1 MYLNKENVTFALQ
14 IIQKHNIMKFS
25 KVVLAAFLGTL
36 IALVINFFIKVGVVS
51 SMISSMSKSEES
63 STTVKPNSVLY
74 MKLDY
79 AIPDRSTD
87 NPFGNIDF
95 NTMESKDATGL
106 NEILRNIENA
116 KTDANIK
123 GIYLELSS
131 IPTSTAT
138 LQEIR
143 NKLQEF
149 KDSGKFI
156 VAYGENYGQSAY
168 YLASVA
174 DKILLNPEGMVD
186 LHGMASQIMF
196 YKHLLEKLDVEMQIV
211 RGPNNRFKSAVEPY
225 FLDKMSEANREQ
237 MDKLLGTVWG
247 EILMSISQSRNI
259 SVEQLNQIADNLE
272 SLFNAKKA
280 KELGLVDALY
290 YKDQVLEELK
300 GLTGSNKSINA
311 VGNANYAKSYK
322 VKSSSKNE
330 VAVIYASGQI
340 FDGKG
345 DEEQNI
351 YSENLSKTIRKARE
365 DENVKAIVLR
375 VNSPG
380 GSASASAIIGHELD
394 LAKEVKPVIVSM
406 GNYAASGGYWISAKA
421 DYIFADPTTLTG
433 SIGVFGTFP
442 NMKGFLNDKIG
453 LTFDVAKT
461 NENADFGSVT
471 QPLTEFQY
479 NKLQEMV
486 VMTYNDFTGRV
497 AEGRGLRQSY
507 VDSIGQGRVWA
518 GADAIGLGLVD
529 QLGDMED
536 AIAYAAEK
544 ANLADDYKV
553 TEWPKQKDFFTRL
566 MESINDSESDKL
578 DAAMRSKLGIY
589 YNYLQG
595 LENLNNNTGIQ
606 ARMPFD
612 IVIE

>member
-1 MYLNKENVTFALQ
+1 MYFCGLNK
-14 IIQKHNIMKFS
+14 QKHSIMKFY
-25 KVVLAAFLGTL
+25 KVVLAAFIGTL

-51 SMISSMSKSEES
+51 SMISNLSKSESET

-79 AIPDRSTD
+79 EIPDRTTD
-87 NPFGNIDF
+87 NPFGNINF
-95 NTMESKDATGL
+95 QTMETSDATGL

-131 IPTSTAT
+131 IPTSMAT
-138 LQEIR
+138 IQEIR
-143 NKLQEF
+143 NKLIEF
-149 KDSGKFI
+149 KESGKFI
-156 VAYGENYGQSAY
+156 VAYGESYGQSAY
-168 YLASVA
+168 YLASIA
-174 DKILLNPEGMVD
+174 DKIFLNPEGAMD

-196 YKHLLEKLDVEMQIV
+196 YKHLLEKLDIEMQIV

-247 EILMSISQSRNI
+247 QILASISQSRNI
-259 SVEQLNQIADNLE
+259 SVEQLNQIADNLDV
-272 SLFNAKKA
+272 LFNAQKA
-280 KELGLVDALY
+280 LEYGLVDNLY
-290 YKDQVLEELK
+290 FKDQVLDELK

-322 VKSSSKNE
+322 DKNVSKNE
-330 VAVIYASGQI
+330 VAIIYASGQI

-345 DEEQNI
+345 NEEQAI

-365 DENVKAIVLR
+365 DKNVKAIVLR

-380 GSASASAIIGHELD
+380 GSALASAIIGRELD
-394 LAKEVKPVIVSM
+394 LTKEVKPVIVSM

-442 NMKGFLNDKIG
+442 NAQGFLNDKIG

-461 NENADFGSVT
+461 NENADFPNFT

-486 VMTYNDFTGRV
+486 GKTYNDFTQRV
-497 AEGRGLRQSY
+497 AEGRGLRQTF

-529 QLGDMED
+529 KLGDMED
-536 AIAYAAEK
+536 AIAYAVEK
-544 ANLADDYKV
+544 ANLGNDYKV

-566 MESINDSESDKL
+566 MESMNKTDEL
-578 DAAMRSKLGIY
+578 DVAMKQKLGVY
-589 YNYLQG
+589 YNYYKG

-612 IVIE
+612 LVIE

>member
-1 MYLNKENVTFALQ
+1 
-14 IIQKHNIMKFS
+14 MKFY
-25 KVVLAAFLGTL
+25 KVVLAAFIGTL

-51 SMISSMSKSEES
+51 SMISNLSKSESET

-79 AIPDRSTD
+79 EIPDRTTD
-87 NPFGNIDF
+87 NPFGNINF
-95 NTMESKDATGL
+95 QTMETSDATGL

-131 IPTSTAT
+131 IPTSMAT
-138 LQEIR
+138 IQEIR
-143 NKLQEF
+143 NKLIEF
-149 KDSGKFI
+149 KESGKFI
-156 VAYGENYGQSAY
+156 VAYGESYGQSAY
-168 YLASVA
+168 YLASIA
-174 DKILLNPEGMVD
+174 DKIFLNPEGAMD

-196 YKHLLEKLDVEMQIV
+196 YKHLLEKLDIEMQIV

-247 EILMSISQSRNI
+247 QILASISQSRNI
-259 SVEQLNQIADNLE
+259 SVAHLNQIADNLDV
-272 SLFNAKKA
+272 LFNAQKA
-280 KELGLVDALY
+280 LEYGLVDNLY
-290 YKDQVLEELK
+290 FKDQVLDELK

-322 VKSSSKNE
+322 DKNVSKNE

-345 DEEQNI
+345 NEEQAI

-365 DENVKAIVLR
+365 DKNVKAIVLR

-380 GSASASAIIGHELD
+380 GSALASAIIGRELD
-394 LAKEVKPVIVSM
+394 LTKEVKPVIVSM

-442 NMKGFLNDKIG
+442 NAQGFLNDKIG

-461 NENADFGSVT
+461 NENADFPNFT

-486 VMTYNDFTGRV
+486 GKTDNDFTQRV
-497 AEGRGLRQSY
+497 AEGRGLRQTF

-529 QLGDMED
+529 KLGDMED
-536 AIAYAAEK
+536 AIAYAVEK
-544 ANLADDYKV
+544 ANLGNDYKV

-566 MESINDSESDKL
+566 MESMNKTDEL
-578 DAAMRSKLGIY
+578 DAAMKQKLGVY
-589 YNYLQG
+589 YNYYKG

-612 IVIE
+612 LVIE

>member
-1 MYLNKENVTFALQ
+1 
-14 IIQKHNIMKFS
+14 MKFG
-25 KVVLAAFLGTL
+25 KIVLAAFLGTL

-51 SMISSMSKSEES
+51 SMISSLSKSDTES
-63 STTVKPNSVLY
+63 STTVKPNSLLY

-79 AIPDRSTD
+79 DIPDRTVD
-87 NPFGNIDF
+87 NPIGSF
-95 NTMESKDATGL
+95 NFSSMETQESTGMTT
-106 NEILRNIENA
+106 ILHNIEYA
-116 KTDANIK
+116 KTDPNIK

-143 NKLQEF
+143 NKLIEF
-149 KDSGKFI
+149 KESGKFI
-156 VAYGENYGQSAY
+156 ITYGESYSQSAY
-168 YLASVA
+168 YMASVA
-174 DKILLNPEGMVD
+174 DKIFLNPEGALD

-196 YKHLLEKLDVEMQIV
+196 YKHLFEKLDVEMQIV

-237 MDKLLGTVWG
+237 MDKLLNSIWG
-247 EILMSISQSRNI
+247 EILTSISQSRNI
-259 SVEQLNQIADNLE
+259 SVEQLNKIADNLE
-272 SLFNAKKA
+272 TYFDAQKA
-280 KELGLVDALY
+280 LEYGLVDNLY
-290 YKDQVLEELK
+290 YKDQLLDELK
-300 GLTGSNKSINA
+300 GLTGSNKDINTI
-311 VGNANYAKSYK
+311 GNANYAKTYK
-322 VKSSSKNE
+322 DKSVSKNE
-330 VAVIYASGQI
+330 VAVVYALGQI

-380 GSASASAIIGHELD
+380 GSAVASAIIGRELD
-394 LAKEVKPVIVSM
+394 LTKAEKPIIVSM
-406 GNYAASGGYWISAKA
+406 GDYAASGGYWISAKA

-442 NMKGFLNDKIG
+442 NLQGLLNDKIG

-461 NENADFGSVT
+461 NENADFGTVT

-479 NKLQEMV
+479 GKLQEMV
-486 VMTYNDFTGRV
+486 VKTYDDFTKRV
-497 AEGRGLRQSY
+497 AEGRGLTQSY
-507 VDSIGQGRVWA
+507 VDSIGQGRVWS
-518 GADAIGLGLVD
+518 GVDAIGIGLVD

-536 AIAYAAEK
+536 AIAYAAQK
-544 ANLADDYKV
+544 AELGDDYKV
-553 TEWPKQKDFFTRL
+553 TEWPKQKDFFTRI
-566 MESINDSESDKL
+566 MESMNNNGSDKL
-578 DAAMRSKLGIY
+578 DAAMRSKLGAY

-595 LENLNNNTGIQ
+595 LENLQKNTGIQ

-612 IVIE
+612 MVIE

>member
-1 MYLNKENVTFALQ
+1 
-14 IIQKHNIMKFS
+14 MKFY
-25 KVVLAAFLGTL
+25 KIVLGAFIGTL

-51 SMISSMSKSEES
+51 SMISNLSKSETE
-63 STTVKPNSVLY
+63 STTLKPNSVLY
-74 MKLDY
+74 MKFDY
-79 AIPDRSTD
+79 DIPDRTTD
-87 NPFGNIDF
+87 NPFNSLDF
-95 NTMESKDATGL
+95 TSMETKESTGL
-106 NEILRNIENA
+106 NDILRNIEHA
-116 KTDANIK
+116 KTDPNIK
-123 GIYLELSS
+123 GIYMELSS

-143 NKLQEF
+143 NKLLEF
-149 KDSGKFI
+149 KESGKFI
-156 VAYGENYGQSAY
+156 VTYGEGYSQSAY
-168 YLASVA
+168 YLASIA
-174 DKILLNPEGMVD
+174 DKIYLNPEGALD

-196 YKHLLEKLDVEMQIV
+196 YKHLFEKLDIEMQIV

-237 MDKLLGTVWG
+237 MDKLLGTIWG
-247 EILMSISQSRNI
+247 QILASISQSRNI

-272 SLFNAKKA
+272 TIFNAQKA
-280 KELGLVDALY
+280 LEYGLVDDLY
-290 YKDQVLEELK
+290 FKDQILEELK

-311 VGNANYAKSYK
+311 ITNDKYAKTYK
-322 VKSSSKNE
+322 DKSSSKNE

-345 DEEQNI
+345 NEEQAI

-365 DENVKAIVLR
+365 DENVKAVVLR

-380 GSASASAIIGHELD
+380 GSALASAVIGRELD
-394 LAKEVKPVIVSM
+394 LTKEVKPVVVSM
-406 GNYAASGGYWISAKA
+406 GNYAASGGYWISANA

-442 NMKGFLNDKIG
+442 NMQGFLNDKVG

-461 NENADFGSVT
+461 NKNADFGSVT

-479 NKLQEMV
+479 GKLQEMV
-486 VMTYNDFTGRV
+486 VKTYDDFTKRV
-497 AEGRGLRQSY
+497 ANSRGLTQTY

-518 GADAIGLGLVD
+518 GADAIGIGLVD
-529 QLGDMED
+529 KLGDMED

-544 ANLADDYKV
+544 ANLANDFKV
-553 TEWPKQKDFFTRL
+553 TEWPKQKDFFTRI
-566 MESINDSESDKL
+566 MESMNGSNDKL
-578 DAAMRSKLGIY
+578 DAALKQKLGVY
-589 YNYLQG
+589 YNYYQG
-595 LENLNNNTGIQ
+595 LENLQKNTGIQ

-612 IVIE
+612 MVIE

>member
-1 MYLNKENVTFALQ
+1 
-14 IIQKHNIMKFS
+14 MKFG
-25 KVVLAAFLGTL
+25 KIVLAAFLGTL
-36 IALVINFFIKVGVVS
+36 IALVINFFIKVGVIS
-51 SMISSMSKSEES
+51 SMISGFSKSDTES
-63 STTVKPNSVLY
+63 STTVKPNSLLY

-79 AIPDRSTD
+79 SIPDRTVDDPLGSFNFNSMETKEST
-87 NPFGNIDF
+87 GM
-95 NTMESKDATGL
+95 TT
-106 NEILRNIENA
+106 ILHNIENA
-116 KTDANIK
+116 KTDPNIK

-143 NKLQEF
+143 NKLIEF
-149 KDSGKFI
+149 KESGKFI
-156 VAYGENYGQSAY
+156 VTYGESYSQSAY
-168 YLASVA
+168 YMASVA
-174 DKILLNPEGMVD
+174 DKIYLNPEGALD

-237 MDKLLGTVWG
+237 MDKLLNSVWG
-247 EILMSISQSRNI
+247 EILTSISQSRNI
-259 SVEQLNQIADNLE
+259 SVEQLNMIADNLE
-272 SLFNAKKA
+272 TYFDAQKA
-280 KELGLVDALY
+280 LEYGLVDNLY
-290 YKDQVLEELK
+290 YKDQLLDELK
-300 GLTGSNKSINA
+300 GLTGSNKDINA
-311 VGNANYAKSYK
+311 IGNANYAKSYK
-322 VKSSSKNE
+322 DQSSSKNE

-345 DEEQNI
+345 NEEQNI

-380 GSASASAIIGHELD
+380 GSAVASAIIGRELD
-394 LAKEVKPVIVSM
+394 LTKAEKPIIVSM
-406 GNYAASGGYWISAKA
+406 GDYAASGGYWISAKA

-442 NMKGFLNDKIG
+442 NLQGLLNDKIG

-461 NENADFGSVT
+461 NENADFGTVT

-479 NKLQEMV
+479 GKLQEMV
-486 VMTYNDFTGRV
+486 VKTYNDFTSRV
-497 AEGRGLRQSY
+497 AEGRGLTQSY
-507 VDSIGQGRVWA
+507 VDSIGQGRVWS
-518 GADAIGLGLVD
+518 GVDAIEIGLVD

-536 AIAYAAEK
+536 AIAYAAQK
-544 ANLADDYKV
+544 ANLGNDFKV
-553 TEWPKQKDFFTRL
+553 SEWPKQKDFFTRI
-566 MESINDSESDKL
+566 MESVNNNGSDKL
-578 DAAMRSKLGIY
+578 DAAMRSKLGTY
-589 YNYLQG
+589 YNYIQG
-595 LENLNNNTGIQ
+595 LEYLQKNTGIQ

-612 IVIE
+612 MVIE

>member
-1 MYLNKENVTFALQ
+1 M
-14 IIQKHNIMKFS
+14 
-25 KVVLAAFLGTL
+25 AAFLGTL
-36 IALVINFFIKVGVVS
+36 IALVINFFIKVGVIS
-51 SMISSMSKSEES
+51 SMISSFSKTEAES

-79 AIPDRSTD
+79 DIPDRTTD
-87 NPFGNIDF
+87 KGFSAF
-95 NTMESKDATGL
+95 NFSSMEMSDGTGM
-106 NEILRNIENA
+106 NEILRNIEHA
-116 KTDANIK
+116 KTDPNIK
-123 GIYLELSS
+123 GIYMELSS

-143 NKLQEF
+143 AKLLEF
-149 KDSGKFI
+149 KESGKFI
-156 VAYGENYGQSAY
+156 VTYGESYSQSAY
-168 YLASVA
+168 YMASIA
-174 DKILLNPEGMVD
+174 DKVILNPEGALD

-247 EILMSISQSRNI
+247 QILQGISESRNI

-272 SLFNAKKA
+272 TMFNAQKA
-280 KELGLVDALY
+280 LDYGLVDNLY
-290 YKDQVLEELK
+290 YKDQVLDELK
-300 GLTGSNKSINA
+300 GLTGSNKDINA
-311 VGNANYAKSYK
+311 IGNANYAKSYK
-322 VKSSSKNE
+322 DKNVSKNE
-330 VAVIYASGQI
+330 VAIIYASGQI

-345 DEEQNI
+345 DEEANI

-365 DENVKAIVLR
+365 DENVKAVVLR

-380 GSASASAIIGHELD
+380 GSAVASAIIGRELD
-394 LAKEVKPVIVSM
+394 LTKEVKPVIVSM
-406 GNYAASGGYWISAKA
+406 GNYAASGGYWISAKG

-442 NMKGFLNDKIG
+442 NAQGFLNDKIG
-453 LTFDVAKT
+453 LTFDMAKT
-461 NENADFGSVT
+461 NENADFGSIT

-479 NKLQEMV
+479 SKLQEMV
-486 VMTYNDFTGRV
+486 VKTYDDFTKRV
-497 AEGRGLRQSY
+497 AEGRGLTQSY

-536 AIAYAAEK
+536 AIAYAAQK
-544 ANLADDYKV
+544 AELGDDYKV
-553 TEWPKQKDFFTRL
+553 TEWPKQKDFVTRI
-566 MESINDSESDKL
+566 MESMNSNGSDKL
-578 DAAMRSKLGIY
+578 DAAMRSKLGVY

-595 LENLNNNTGIQ
+595 LENLQKNTGIQ

-612 IVIE
+612 MVIE

>member
-1 MYLNKENVTFALQ
+1 MYFCGLNK
-14 IIQKHNIMKFS
+14 QKHSIMKFY
-25 KVVLAAFLGTL
+25 KVVLTAFIGTL

-51 SMISSMSKSEES
+51 SMISNLSKSESET

-79 AIPDRSTD
+79 EIPDRTTD
-87 NPFGNIDF
+87 NPFGNINF
-95 NTMESKDATGL
+95 QTMETSDATGL

-131 IPTSTAT
+131 IPTSMAT
-138 LQEIR
+138 IQEIR
-143 NKLQEF
+143 NKLIEF
-149 KDSGKFI
+149 KESGKFI
-156 VAYGENYGQSAY
+156 VAYGESYGQSAY
-168 YLASVA
+168 YLASIA
-174 DKILLNPEGMVD
+174 DKIFLNPEGAMD

-196 YKHLLEKLDVEMQIV
+196 YKHLLEKLDIEMQIV

-247 EILMSISQSRNI
+247 QILASISQSRNI
-259 SVEQLNQIADNLE
+259 SVEQLNQIADNLDV
-272 SLFNAKKA
+272 LFNAQKA
-280 KELGLVDALY
+280 LEYGLVDNLY
-290 YKDQVLEELK
+290 FKDQVLDELK

-322 VKSSSKNE
+322 DKNVSKNE
-330 VAVIYASGQI
+330 VAIIYASGQI

-345 DEEQNI
+345 NEEQAI

-365 DENVKAIVLR
+365 DKNVKAIVLR

-380 GSASASAIIGHELD
+380 GSALASAIIGRELD
-394 LAKEVKPVIVSM
+394 LTKEVKPVIVSM

-442 NMKGFLNDKIG
+442 NAQGFLNDKIG

-461 NENADFGSVT
+461 NENADFPNFT

-486 VMTYNDFTGRV
+486 GKTYNDFTLRV
-497 AEGRGLRQSY
+497 AEGRGLRQTF

-529 QLGDMED
+529 KLGDMED
-536 AIAYAAEK
+536 AIAYAVEK
-544 ANLADDYKV
+544 ANLGTDYKV

-566 MESINDSESDKL
+566 MESMNKTDEL
-578 DAAMRSKLGIY
+578 DAAMKQKLGVY
-589 YNYLQG
+589 YNYYKG

-612 IVIE
+612 MVIE

>member
-1 MYLNKENVTFALQ
+1 
-14 IIQKHNIMKFS
+14 MKFY
-25 KVVLAAFLGTL
+25 KVVLAAFIGTL

-51 SMISSMSKSEES
+51 SMISSMSKSEET

-79 AIPDRSTD
+79 EIPDRTTD
-87 NPFGNIDF
+87 NPLGAIDF
-95 NTMESKDATGL
+95 QSMESKDATGL

-116 KTDANIK
+116 KTDTKIK

-143 NKLQEF
+143 SKLLEF
-149 KDSGKFI
+149 KESGKF
-156 VAYGENYGQSAY
+156 VVTYGENYSQSAY
-168 YLASVA
+168 YMASIA
-174 DKILLNPEGMVD
+174 DKIYLNPEGTLD

-196 YKHLLEKLDVEMQIV
+196 YKHLLDKLDVEMQIV
-211 RGPNNRFKSAVEPY
+211 RGPNNKFKSAVEPY

-247 EILMSISQSRNI
+247 QILMGISQSRNI

-272 SLFNAKKA
+272 TMFNAEKA
-280 KELGLVDALY
+280 KEYGLVDELY
-290 YKDQVLEELK
+290 YKDQVLDELK
-300 GLTGSNKSINA
+300 GLTGSNKNINA
-311 VGNANYAKSYK
+311 VTNANYAKSYK
-322 VKSSSKNE
+322 DKNASKNE
-330 VAVIYASGQI
+330 VAIIYASGQI

-345 DEEQNI
+345 NEEEGI

-365 DENVKAIVLR
+365 NENVKAVVLR

-380 GSASASAIIGHELD
+380 GSAVASAIIGRELD
-394 LAKEVKPVIVSM
+394 LTKAVKPVIVSM
-406 GNYAASGGYWISAKA
+406 GNYAASGGYWISANA
-421 DYIFADPTTLTG
+421 DYIFADATTLTG

-461 NENADFGSVT
+461 NENSDFGSVT

-486 VMTYNDFTGRV
+486 VKTYDDFTGRV
-497 AEGRGLRQSY
+497 AKGRGLRQSY

-518 GADAIGLGLVD
+518 GADAISLGLVD

-544 ANLADDYKV
+544 ANLANDYKV
-553 TEWPKQKDFFTRL
+553 TEWPKQKDFFTRI
-566 MESINDSESDKL
+566 MESVNNTDDKL
-578 DAAMRSKLGIY
+578 DAAMKQKLGVY
-589 YNYLQG
+589 YTYFQG
-595 LENLNNNTGIQ
+595 LDNLQKNTGIQ
-606 ARMPFD
+606 ARLPFD
-612 IVIE
+612 MIIE

>member
-1 MYLNKENVTFALQ
+1 
-14 IIQKHNIMKFS
+14 MKFY
-25 KVVLAAFLGTL
+25 KVVLAAFIGTL
-36 IALVINFFIKVGVVS
+36 IALVINFFIKVGVIS
-51 SMISSMSKSEES
+51 SMISSLSKSDSETS
-63 STTVKPNSVLY
+63 ATVKPNSVLY

-79 AIPDRSTD
+79 NIPDRTTE
-87 NPFGNIDF
+87 NPFGGINF
-95 NTMESKDATGL
+95 ATMESQDMTGM
-106 NEILRNIENA
+106 NEILRNIEQA

-143 NKLQEF
+143 DKLVEF
-149 KDSGKFI
+149 KESGKF
-156 VAYGENYGQSAY
+156 VVVYGESLSQSAY
-168 YLASVA
+168 YVASIA
-174 DKILLNPEGMVD
+174 DRIFLNPEGMLD
-186 LHGMASQIMF
+186 LHGMASQVMF

-247 EILMSISQSRNI
+247 QILADISHSRNI
-259 SVEQLNQIADNLE
+259 SVEQLNQIADKLE
-272 SLFNAKKA
+272 TIFSAEKA
-280 KELGLVDALY
+280 LEYGLVDNLY

-300 GLTGSNKSINA
+300 GLTGSNKDINA
-311 VGNANYAKSYK
+311 VGNAKYAKSYK
-322 VKSSSKNE
+322 DKSISKNE
-330 VAVIYASGQI
+330 VAIIYASGQI

-345 DEEQNI
+345 SDENI

-380 GSASASAIIGHELD
+380 GSAVASAVIGRELD
-394 LAKEVKPVIVSM
+394 LTKAEKPIIVSM
-406 GNYAASGGYWISAKA
+406 GNYAASGGYWISANA
-421 DYIFADPTTLTG
+421 DYIFADATTLTG

-442 NMKGFLNDKIG
+442 NMQGLLNNKIG

-461 NENADFGSVT
+461 NENADFGAIT

-479 NKLQEMV
+479 AKLQENV
-486 VMTYNDFTGRV
+486 VQTYDHFTKRV
-497 AEGRGLRQSY
+497 ADGRGLRQSY

-529 QLGDMED
+529 QIGDMED
-536 AIAYAAEK
+536 AIAYAAQK
-544 ANLADDYKV
+544 ANIADDYKV
-553 TEWPKQKDFFTRL
+553 VELPKQKDFLTRL
-566 MESINDSESDKL
+566 TESMNGNDKL
-578 DAAMRSKLGIY
+578 DAAMRQQLGGY
-589 YNYLQG
+589 YEYWQG
-595 LENLNNNTGIQ
+595 LQNLQKNTGIQ
-606 ARMPFD
+606 ARLPFD
-612 IVIE
+612 MVIE

>member
-1 MYLNKENVTFALQ
+1 
-14 IIQKHNIMKFS
+14 MKFG
-25 KVVLAAFLGTL
+25 KIVLAAFLGTL

-51 SMISSMSKSEES
+51 SMISSLSKDTET

-79 AIPDRSTD
+79 EIPDRTVD
-87 NPFGNIDF
+87 NPFGGISF
-95 NTMESKDATGL
+95 NSMETKDATGMT
-106 NEILRNIENA
+106 EILRNIEHA
-116 KTDANIK
+116 KTDPNIK
-123 GIYLELSS
+123 GIYMELSS

-143 NKLQEF
+143 DKLIEF
-149 KDSGKFI
+149 KESGKFI
-156 VAYGENYGQSAY
+156 VTYGESYSQSAY
-168 YLASVA
+168 YIASIA
-174 DKILLNPEGMVD
+174 DKIILNPEGALD
-186 LHGMASQIMF
+186 LHGMASQVMF
-196 YKHLLEKLDVEMQIV
+196 YKHLFEKLDVEMQIV

-247 EILMSISQSRNI
+247 QILTGISQSRNI

-272 SLFNAKKA
+272 TIFNAQKA
-280 KELGLVDALY
+280 LDFGLVDNLY
-290 YKDQVLEELK
+290 FKDQVIDELK
-300 GLTGSNKSINA
+300 GLTGSNKEINA
-311 VGNANYAKSYK
+311 IGNANYAKSYK
-322 VKSSSKNE
+322 DKSVSKNE

-380 GSASASAIIGHELD
+380 GSAVASAIIGRELD
-394 LAKEVKPVIVSM
+394 LTKEVKPIIVSM
-406 GNYAASGGYWISAKA
+406 GNYAASGGYWISAKG

-442 NMKGFLNDKIG
+442 NVKGLLNDKIG
-453 LTFDVAKT
+453 LTFDVVKT
-461 NENADFGSVT
+461 NENADFGTIT

-479 NKLQEMV
+479 SKLQEMV
-486 VMTYNDFTGRV
+486 VKTYDDFTKRV
-497 AEGRGLRQSY
+497 AEGRGLTQSY

-536 AIAYAAEK
+536 AIAYAAQK
-544 ANLADDYKV
+544 ANLGSDYKV
-553 TEWPKQKDFFTRL
+553 TEWPKPKDFFTRL
-566 MESINDSESDKL
+566 MDSMNEKDKIDIAL
-578 DAAMRSKLGIY
+578 KQKLGMY
-589 YNYLQG
+589 YNYFKG
-595 LENLNNNTGIQ
+595 LENLQKNSGIQ

-612 IVIE
+612 MVIE

>member
-1 MYLNKENVTFALQ
+1 
-14 IIQKHNIMKFS
+14 MKFY
-25 KVVLAAFLGTL
+25 KVVLAAFIGTL

-51 SMISSMSKSEES
+51 SMISNLSKSESET

-79 AIPDRSTD
+79 EIPDRTTD
-87 NPFGNIDF
+87 NPFGNINF
-95 NTMESKDATGL
+95 QTMETSDATGL

-138 LQEIR
+138 IQEIR
-143 NKLQEF
+143 NKLIEF
-149 KDSGKFI
+149 KESGKFI
-156 VAYGENYGQSAY
+156 VAYGESYGQSAY
-168 YLASVA
+168 YLASIA
-174 DKILLNPEGMVD
+174 DKIFLNPEGAMD

-196 YKHLLEKLDVEMQIV
+196 YKHLLEKLDIEMQIV

-247 EILMSISQSRNI
+247 QILASISQSRNI
-259 SVEQLNQIADNLE
+259 SVEQLNQIADNLDV
-272 SLFNAKKA
+272 LFNAQKA
-280 KELGLVDALY
+280 LEYGLVDNLY
-290 YKDQVLEELK
+290 FKDQVLDELK

-322 VKSSSKNE
+322 DKNVSKNE

-345 DEEQNI
+345 NEEQAI

-365 DENVKAIVLR
+365 DKNVKAIVLR

-380 GSASASAIIGHELD
+380 GSALASAIIGRELD
-394 LAKEVKPVIVSM
+394 LTKEVKPVIVSM

-442 NMKGFLNDKIG
+442 NAQGFLNDKIG

-461 NENADFGSVT
+461 NENADFPNFT

-486 VMTYNDFTGRV
+486 GKTYNDFTRRV
-497 AEGRGLRQSY
+497 AEGRGLRQTF

-529 QLGDMED
+529 KLGDMED
-536 AIAYAAEK
+536 AIAYAVEK
-544 ANLADDYKV
+544 ANLGNDYKV

-566 MESINDSESDKL
+566 MESMNKTDEL
-578 DAAMRSKLGIY
+578 DAAMKQKLGVY
-589 YNYLQG
+589 YNYYKG

-612 IVIE
+612 MVIE

>member
-1 MYLNKENVTFALQ
+1 
-14 IIQKHNIMKFS
+14 MKFG
-25 KVVLAAFLGTL
+25 KIVLAAFLGTL

-51 SMISSMSKSEES
+51 SMISSLSKDTET

-79 AIPDRSTD
+79 EIPDRTVD
-87 NPFGNIDF
+87 NPFGGISF
-95 NTMESKDATGL
+95 NSIETKDATGMT
-106 NEILRNIENA
+106 EILRNIEHA
-116 KTDANIK
+116 KTDPNIK
-123 GIYLELSS
+123 GIYMELSS

-143 NKLQEF
+143 DKLIEF
-149 KDSGKFI
+149 KESGKFI
-156 VAYGENYGQSAY
+156 VTYGESYSQSAY
-168 YLASVA
+168 YIASIA
-174 DKILLNPEGMVD
+174 DKIILNPEGALD
-186 LHGMASQIMF
+186 LHGMASQVMF
-196 YKHLLEKLDVEMQIV
+196 YKHLFEKLDVEMQIV

-247 EILMSISQSRNI
+247 QILTGISQSRNI
-259 SVEQLNQIADNLE
+259 SVEQLNLIADNLE
-272 SLFNAKKA
+272 TIFNAQKA
-280 KELGLVDALY
+280 LDFGLVDNLY
-290 YKDQVLEELK
+290 FKDQVIDELK
-300 GLTGSNKSINA
+300 GLTGSNKEINA
-311 VGNANYAKSYK
+311 IGNANYAKSYK
-322 VKSSSKNE
+322 DKSVSKNE

-365 DENVKAIVLR
+365 DENVKAVVLR

-380 GSASASAIIGHELD
+380 GSAVASAIIGRELD
-394 LAKEVKPVIVSM
+394 LTKEVKPIIVSM
-406 GNYAASGGYWISAKA
+406 GNYAASGGYWISAKG

-442 NMKGFLNDKIG
+442 NVKGLLNDKIG
-453 LTFDVAKT
+453 LTFDVVKT
-461 NENADFGSVT
+461 NENADFGTIT

-479 NKLQEMV
+479 SKLQEMV
-486 VMTYNDFTGRV
+486 VKTYDDFTKRV
-497 AEGRGLRQSY
+497 AEGRGLTQSY

-536 AIAYAAEK
+536 AIAYAAQK
-544 ANLADDYKV
+544 ANLGDDYKV

-566 MESINDSESDKL
+566 MDSMNEKDKIDIAL
-578 DAAMRSKLGIY
+578 KQKLGVY
-589 YNYLQG
+589 YNYFKG
-595 LENLNNNTGIQ
+595 LENLQKNTGIQ
-606 ARMPFD
+606 ARLPFD
-612 IVIE
+612 MVIE

>member
-1 MYLNKENVTFALQ
+1 MHKNNYFCNLNK
-14 IIQKHNIMKFS
+14 QKHNTMKFS
-25 KVVLAAFLGTL
+25 KVVLAAFIGTL

-51 SMISSMSKSEES
+51 SMISSMSKDTET

-74 MKLDY
+74 MKLNY
-79 AIPDRSTD
+79 EITDRTTD
-87 NPFGNIDF
+87 NPFGSLDF
-95 NTMESKDATGL
+95 QTMETKESTGL
-106 NEILRNIENA
+106 NDILRNIENA

-138 LQEIR
+138 IQELR
-143 NKLQEF
+143 NKLVEF
-149 KDSGKFI
+149 KESGKFI
-156 VAYGENYGQSAY
+156 VAYGESYGQSAY

-174 DKILLNPEGMVD
+174 DKIFLNPEGALD

-237 MDKLLGTVWG
+237 MEKLLGTVWG
-247 EILMSISQSRNI
+247 EIVAGISQSRNI

-272 SLFNAKKA
+272 TAFNAEKA
-280 KELGLVDALY
+280 LNYGLVDNLY
-290 YKDQVLEELK
+290 YKDQVLDELK
-300 GLTGSNKSINA
+300 GLTGSNKNINA
-311 VGNANYAKSYK
+311 INNEKYAKTYK
-322 VKSSSKNE
+322 AKSSSKNE
-330 VAVIYASGQI
+330 VAVIYASGSIQ
-340 FDGKG
+340 DGKG
-345 DEEQNI
+345 NEEQGI
-351 YSENLSKTIRKARE
+351 YSDNLSKTIRKARE
-365 DENVKAIVLR
+365 DENVKAVVLR

-380 GSASASAIIGHELD
+380 GSAVASAIIGRELD
-394 LAKEVKPVIVSM
+394 LTKEVKPVIVSM

-421 DYIFADPTTLTG
+421 DRIFADPTTLTG

-442 NMKGFLNDKIG
+442 NAKGLLNDKIG

-461 NENADFGSVT
+461 NENADFPSYT

-479 NKLQEMV
+479 SKLQEMV
-486 VMTYNDFTGRV
+486 VKTYDDFTKRV
-497 AEGRGLRQSY
+497 AEGRGLRQTY

-536 AIAYAAEK
+536 AIVFAAEK
-544 ANLADDYKV
+544 ANLGSDYTV
-553 TEWPKQKDFFTRL
+553 SEWPKQKDFFTRL
-566 MESINDSESDKL
+566 MESVNSSEADKL
-578 DAAMRSKLGIY
+578 DAALKQKLGVY
-589 YNYLQG
+589 YNYFQG
-595 LENLNNNTGIQ
+595 LEQLNSNTGIQ